1 MGYDADIL
9 RIGARALFDL
19 KGGQKELAKWAGD
32 VLPAFPKQPNTMTTA
47 DSIQLAHVG
56 RDHWLVL
63 ADLEHEE
70 RLESSLNPTNA
81 PVDISIVKISDTQ
94 CFFAITGADADQIM
108 SIASPLDIH
117 AHAFPKNGATFTQA
131 FGLKSLI
138 IRQTDGYWL
147 AVEQSFGDMM
157 QDYFSRALSHG
168 S

>member
-19 KGGQKELAKWAGD
+19 KGARNDLAKWTGD
-32 VLPAFPKQPNTMTTA
+32 VLPAFPKQHNTMTT
-47 DSIQLAHVG
+47 IHGIHLAHVG

-94 CFFAITGADADQIM
+94 CFFAITGADADQIV

-117 AHAFPKNGATFTQA
+117 NRTFPENGATFTQA

-138 IRQTDGYWL
+138 IRQTGGYWL

-157 QDYFSRALSHG
+157 QDYLSRAMA
-168 S
+168 